1 MIEKILSR
9 IDEISELIRPVGW
22 SRKIEVVET
31 KAVREIVQEV
41 AKEYGN
47 VSDIDLEVVSALP
60 SLYPL
65 IQPFEEEAIH
75 RVVAK
80 AKGGRWI
87 PVESGQLPKHLE
99 TVWVT
104 VKTEDD
110 YCYVTDSFYDLNF
123 GKWRVGKLR
132 EVIAWQPKY
141 IPPTPYQKGE

>member
-41 AKEYGN
+41 AKEYSN

-65 IQPFEEEAIH
+65 MQPFEEEAIH

-80 AKGGRWI
+80 AKDSRWI
-87 PVESGQLPKHLE
+87 PCSGCSDCQHKECKH
-99 TVWVT
+99 
-104 VKTEDD
+104 
-110 YCYVTDSFYDLNF
+110 Y
-123 GKWRVGKLR
+123 GKV
-132 EVIAWQPKY
+132 
-141 IPPTPYQKGE
+141 